1 MFPGPPEVW
10 QQVFARFGPTRF
22 PAHYLWLAVRCP
34 MLRPVR
40 TTKELGLFQWFWDV
54 GRWINDLDSDVP
66 YESNLKHI
74 TEYRAILRLLW
85 LIAVGVVVLFS
96 LLPSSSPALQAVD
109 ALQVNDK
116 VEHLC
121 AYAGLAFLPVLHERW
136 RTFLLIALALI
147 GMGIGLEFGQLLSDG
162 RQFEVADMVA
172 DGYGVLAGLLAGL
185 PPRVWI
191 RRRSRLV

>member
-1 MFPGPPEVW
+1 
-10 QQVFARFGPTRF
+10 
-22 PAHYLWLAVRCP
+22 

>member
-1 MFPGPPEVW
+1 MTSVNAPRSARGW

-22 PAHYLWLAVRCP
+22 PAHYLCVAIPWP

-40 TTKELGLFQWFWDV
+40 KTKELGLFQWFWDV

-191 RRRSRLV
+191 RR